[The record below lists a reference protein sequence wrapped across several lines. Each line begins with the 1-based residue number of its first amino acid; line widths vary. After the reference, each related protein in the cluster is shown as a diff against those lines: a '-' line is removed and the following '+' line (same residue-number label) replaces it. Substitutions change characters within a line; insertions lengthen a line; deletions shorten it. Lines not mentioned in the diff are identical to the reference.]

1 MDDSRIDILVN
12 LEAER
17 IVIATLMT
25 ELSTH
30 KKIESIKSNMFSEKI
45 SKSIFKA
52 IEYLNNN
59 NKSIDIPNIDSVLK
73 SKGINIAVS
82 SLTNLAL
89 YSNLYSFYGS
99 IDIIRDLY
107 LKRYIYEKANRLA
120 NGILQGNNIDN
131 LIYEFEEDTKLISE
145 NDKYDDSIQAIT
157 ERLFTRLDSPKV
169 KGIEF
174 NIPVLD
180 RIIGGLYPTEL
191 TTIGAKSGVGKTA
204 MALYI
209 ANSVLRQNKKILII
223 TREMTDEHILQRL
236 ITQRTAISSKTM
248 KNKDLSEAEWKTIV
262 AILSVFNNYSLH
274 INDKISRPGEIR
286 KRIKEL
292 KPDLVI
298 IDYLQLLTSEE
309 GSTSRE
315 REVASLSR
323 SIKDMAQWFKIPIIQ
338 LTQLNDSFTGRP
350 FGESPIRESK
360 AIYQDSNNVIYIHKP
375 IVNKDIEEFTEEEG
389 LRKTLLELNI
399 GDSSTKA
406 IEVIVSKCRDGGTA
420 IEKMWYEGTTLS
432 YKNWNV

>member
-1 MDDSRIDILVN
+1 MNDNRVSSLINV
-12 LEAER
+12 EAER
-17 IVIATLMT
+17 IVVGTLMT

-30 KKIESIKSNMFSEKI
+30 KKIENIQPSMFSEKI
-45 SKSIFKA
+45 SKSIFKVIA
-52 IEYLNNN
+52 YLINND
-59 NKSIDIPNIDSVLK
+59 KPVDIPNIDSVLK
-73 SKGINIAVS
+73 SRGINISVS

-99 IDIIRDLY
+99 IEIIRELY
-107 LKRYIYEKANRLA
+107 LKRYMYEKANRLV
-120 NGILQGNNIDN
+120 NGILEGNNIDK
-131 LIYEFEEDTKLISE
+131 LMYEFEEDTKAMSN
-145 NDKYDDSIQAIT
+145 NDNYDDSIQAIT
-157 ERLFTRLDSPKV
+157 ERLFDRLNSPKAEGV
-169 KGIEF
+169 KF

-180 RIIGGLYPTEL
+180 RVIGGLYPTEL

-209 ANSVLRQNKKILII
+209 ANGVLKQNKKVLII

-236 ITQRTAISSKTM
+236 ITQRTAISSKVM
-248 KNKDLSEAEWKTIV
+248 KNKDLSEIEWKTIV
-262 AILSVFNNYSLH
+262 RILSEFNNYNLN
-274 INDKISRPGEIR
+274 INDKISKPGEIR
-286 KRIKEL
+286 RRIKEL

-309 GSTSRE
+309 NTNNRE

-323 SIKDMAQWFKIPIIQ
+323 AIKDMAQGFKIPIIQ

-350 FGESPIRESK
+350 FGESPVRESK

-375 IVNKDIEEFTEEEG
+375 TNKKDMEEFTEEEN
-389 LRKTLLELNI
+389 LIKTLLELNI
-399 GDSSTKA
+399 GDGPTKA
-406 IEVIVSKCRDGGTA
+406 IEVIISKCRDGGTA

-432 YKNWNV
+432 YKTWNV